1 MTSIEQLTAGE
12 FQSVGLAVISGS
24 ISAFRSNKGFAD
36 KAVSQLPDDKLR
48 VSLDAN
54 TNSIAVIMK
63 HVAGN
68 LLSRWTDFLTT
79 DGEKPW
85 RDRDGEFV
93 DTFGNR
99 EQLIAYWESG
109 WTTLFNTLSA
119 LSCSD
124 LAKSVTIR
132 GEVHSVPLAM
142 QRSLAHTT
150 YHIGQIMLISR
161 VLAGDNW
168 TTITIPRGGSTSF
181 NQQVWGAGHY
191 QTPPIREA

>member
-1 MTSIEQLTAGE
+1 MTTSGELTAGD
-12 FQSVGLAVISGS
+12 FKDVGLAVISGS
-24 ISAFRSNKGFAD
+24 IAAFRSNKGFAD
-36 KAVSQLPDDKLR
+36 KAISQLSDDKLH

-68 LLSRWTDFLTT
+68 LLSRWTAFLTT

-85 RDRDGEFV
+85 RNRDDEFV
-93 DTFGNR
+93 DTFSNR

-109 WTTLFNTLSA
+109 WTTLFNSLSG
-119 LSCSD
+119 LSGSD
-124 LAKSVTIR
+124 LAKTVAIR
-132 GEVHSVPLAM
+132 GELHSVPLAM
-142 QRSLAHTT
+142 QRSLGHTT

-161 VLAGDNW
+161 ILSGNNW
-168 TTITIPRGGSTSF
+168 TTITIPRGGSTNF

-191 QTPPIREA
+191 QTPPGAEK